1 MKGYK
6 TIEDYTFDECLSY
19 MEKFPNGNNIQ
30 EVTDRY
36 NELLQ
41 KLQKDDD
48 AMFTNCRT
56 ITDLEQYINYYAQPS
71 SSSGY
76 EPQHLDEARAKVEYL
91 YFETCKA
98 SIKGCSRYLQKYPS
112 GQFADRAQVNIR
124 QYKKSRRKK
133 IITYMSLAFLVAAI
147 VTLFNYNPVTYLTII
162 SSEKTIGKNGG
173 QVLCFIATDAQ
184 KIRVHPRVHP
194 FYYDYSIES
203 DTLPIL
209 PNDIEPDD
217 LKVIRIM
224 IPRNTDSTKVH
235 NLEICAYSS
244 LFGNMLHS
252 SELVEEFKI
261 IQESGIE
268 RPQMYREVRAPILSE
283 NNKRSNRICRIL
295 KDVCDIEPE
304 LEDGVVLTRFGLWD
318 YGFLDK
324 DGNEVTKERYQDARR
339 PSWGFAPICV
349 NNKWGYVCL
358 YKTFDDIPC
367 IYDSV
372 GDFSDCLASVCLD
385 GKYGYISF
393 SGHVVIPIMYD
404 YADDFKD
411 GVAKVKLGDKVGV
424 INKRNEIVMP
434 FDDCSYYYIYDD
446 IILRHKKYNVAGG
459 IDIEASYYTT
469 NGKFIATYDYGQW
482 FQDGVAA
489 VEVNDKWGY
498 IDRNGFQETLFEYED
513 ADYAS
518 WGLLPVK
525 YNGKWG
531 AINKYNC
538 QHIVIPFEWD
548 AIGQIERVEGSNRCL
563 IIVKSGDKEGCITN
577 RNKTVLPC
585 RYNDIKIIGEYLL
598 VRNSGQKALYDLYGN
613 QIVPMGEYYDI
624 MPTPFD
630 IIVADEVGHG
640 NIFFDNKGHRIK
652 I

>member
-48 AMFTNCRT
+48 AMFTDCRT
-56 ITDLEQYINYYAQPS
+56 ITDFEQYINYYAQPS
-71 SSSGY
+71 SSSRY

-91 YFETCKA
+91 YFETCKT

-124 QYKKSRRKK
+124 QYKKSRKK
-133 IITYMSLAFLVAAI
+133 KMISYISLTLVLAVI
-147 VTLFNYNPVTYLTII
+147 VIMFNYHPVTYLKIS

-173 QVLCFIATDAQ
+173 QVLCFIATDAPI
-184 KIRVHPRVHP
+184 IRVGP
-194 FYYDYSIES
+194 FGYDYSIES
-203 DTLPIL
+203 DTLSIL
-209 PNDIEPDD
+209 FNDIEPVENADD

-244 LFGNMLHS
+244 LFGNKLHS
-252 SELVEEFKI
+252 SEFVEEFKI

-268 RPQMYREVRAPILSE
+268 SPQNSTEEVRTPILSE
-283 NNKRSNRICRIL
+283 NNKRYNRICRIL
-295 KDVCDIEPE
+295 KDVYEIEPE
-304 LEDGVVLTRFGLWD
+304 LEDGVVLTRFGFYD

-349 NNKWGYVCL
+349 NNKWGFVCL
-358 YKTFDDIPC
+358 DKTYDDIPC

-372 GDFSDCLASVCLD
+372 GDFSDCLAYVCLD

-393 SGHVVIPIMYD
+393 SGHVVIPIIYD
-404 YADDFKD
+404 NANYFKD
-411 GVAKVKLGDKVGV
+411 GVAVVELNGKQGV
-424 INKRNEIVMP
+424 INKRNEIIMP
-434 FDDCSYYYIYDD
+434 FEKCHYFLYDD
-446 IILRHKKYNVAGG
+446 IILKKYYDNVEG
-459 IDIEASYYTT
+459 DINASYYTT
-469 NGKFIATYDYGQW
+469 NGKFIATYDSGQW

-489 VEVNDKWGY
+489 VKVNKKWGY
-498 IDRNGFQETLFEYED
+498 IDRNGYQVTLFEYED
-513 ADYAS
+513 AQHACCH
-518 WGLLPVK
+518 LLPVK

-531 AINKYNC
+531 AINQYNC

-585 RYNDIKIIGEYLL
+585 RYNDIKIIGKYLL
-598 VRNSGQKALYDLYGN
+598 VRKSGQKALYDLYGN

-630 IIVADEVGHG
+630 MIVADDEKYG
-640 NIFFDNKGHRIK
+640 NILFDDKGHRIK